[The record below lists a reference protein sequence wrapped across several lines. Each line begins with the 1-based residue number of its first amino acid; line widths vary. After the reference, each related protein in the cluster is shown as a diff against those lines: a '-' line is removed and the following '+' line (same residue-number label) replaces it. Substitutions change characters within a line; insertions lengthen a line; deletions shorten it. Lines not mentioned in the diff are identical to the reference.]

1 MERVNDRSEELP
13 RGLYM
18 NEASI
23 KNMKLFE
30 VLDENAEVYYGG
42 WQEWYGAWWKRMSGC
57 GPTTVAN
64 IMSYLS
70 RCNTCSD
77 IELAL
82 LSKCDFQE
90 LMEDVWKYVTPG
102 MQGIP
107 STAALIKGVLAY
119 IESKELDIVPE
130 EMDIPKKKQYR
141 PDFRELLGF
150 IGESLTNDMP
160 VAFLSLDKGEEK
172 LLDTWHWVT
181 VLSLQYEEDGSAA
194 FADVADE
201 GKLLH
206 VDLKKWF
213 DTTKI
218 GGGFVRFVKRQLS

>member
-1 MERVNDRSEELP
+1 MVNV
-13 RGLYM
+13 
-18 NEASI
+18 SI
-23 KNMKLFE
+23 NNIKLFE
-30 VLDENAEVYYGG
+30 ILDEEAAQVYCGG

-70 RCNTCSD
+70 RSRIGAD
-77 IELAL
+77 IEYAP
-82 LSKCDFQE
+82 LSKSDFQE

-107 STAALIKGVLAY
+107 STAYLKKGILAY
-119 IESKELDIVPE
+119 IASKNLDLEPK

-141 PDFRELLGF
+141 PDFGALLAF
-150 IGESLTNDMP
+150 ISGSLANDVP
-160 VAFLSLDKGEEK
+160 VAFLSLDKGEET

-181 VLSLQYEEDGSAA
+181 ILSLQYDEDGGAA
-194 FADVADE
+194 FADIADE

-206 VDLKKWF
+206 VNLKKWF

-218 GGGFVRFVKRQLS
+218 GGGFVRFVRK

>member
-1 MERVNDRSEELP
+1 MKKV
-13 RGLYM
+13 
-18 NEASI
+18 SI
-23 KNMKLFE
+23 KNIKLFE

-57 GPTTVAN
+57 GPTTVSN
-64 IMSYLS
+64 IISYVNRS
-70 RCNTCSD
+70 RTDAEN
-77 IELAL
+77 EPAPL
-82 LSKCDFQE
+82 LKCDFQE
-90 LMEDVWKYVTPG
+90 LMEDVWKFVTPG

-107 STAALIKGVLAY
+107 STAALKKGVLAY
-119 IESKELDIVPE
+119 IASKQLDILPE
-130 EMDIPKKKQYR
+130 ELDIPKKKIYR
-141 PDFRELLGF
+141 PEFTNLLAF
-150 IGESLTNDMP
+150 LGESLNNDVP
-160 VAFLSLDKGEEK
+160 VAFLSLDKGEEE

-181 VLSLQYEEDGSAA
+181 VLSLRYEEDGSAA

-218 GGGFVRFVKRQLS
+218 GGGFVRFVKR

>member
-1 MERVNDRSEELP
+1 MIHV
-13 RGLYM
+13 
-18 NEASI
+18 SI

-57 GPTTVAN
+57 GPTTVSS
-64 IMSYLS
+64 IISYINRS
-70 RCNTCSD
+70 RTGAEN
-77 IELAL
+77 EPAPF
-82 LSKCDFQE
+82 SKCDFQD
-90 LMEDVWKYVTPG
+90 LMEDVWEFVTPG

-107 STAALIKGVLAY
+107 STAALKKGVSAY
-119 IESKELDIVPE
+119 IASKRLDLLPE
-130 EMDIPKKKQYR
+130 ELDIPKKKIYR
-141 PDFRELLGF
+141 PEFKNLLAF
-150 IGESLTNDMP
+150 LAESLDNDLP
-160 VAFLSLDKGEEK
+160 VAFLSLDKGEEE

-181 VLSLQYEEDGSAA
+181 VLALQYEEDGSKA

-218 GGGFVRFVKRQLS
+218 GGGFVRFVRK